1 MLAVASKR
9 FATLSSVL
17 RTCSTFRGFA
27 EAVNSDEFE
36 IVKNM
41 STYPLFSEKVQY
53 QGSKETNLKYFRGS
67 DWIKT
72 SDKLIFN
79 PDAEAL
85 ADKIPGKVDENLC
98 LHVSAPFEE
107 RSLLPSTKGFDAV
120 KANVDSFLASQPNVY
135 VQDGKLGTTPRSCVH
150 VRSVTNDPIVAL
162 ALKALT
168 FPVTDVKSK
177 EGNEYRNN
185 LTIYVARGNNSLEEC
200 VNSHLVSNHTYTLV
214 INGSCSLRQMIDE
227 IADAANKLFYHN
239 NRDLAD
245 LTTGEASAKDTINTV
260 VVPCSCL
267 RAKNN
272 VSTFLFSD
280 CTDFNHIS
288 HKHLDEIHR
297 NAFNTG
303 SLFSL
308 DHTVISNNIVNG
320 LFGGVQLSNRIGS
333 LIPPTESV
341 FINDSILTSTM
352 NDKTCTLPSTLVFIQ
367 NATGM
372 KELNYGDLRKL
383 VKTWTQPDDMSEYL
397 LAWTKLYD
405 YEGCDYRDGIY

>member
-1 MLAVASKR
+1 M
-9 FATLSSVL
+9 
-17 RTCSTFRGFA
+17 
-27 EAVNSDEFE
+27 
-36 IVKNM
+36 
-41 STYPLFSEKVQY
+41 
-53 QGSKETNLKYFRGS
+53 
-67 DWIKT
+67 
-72 SDKLIFN
+72 
-79 PDAEAL
+79 
-85 ADKIPGKVDENLC
+85 
-98 LHVSAPFEE
+98 
-107 RSLLPSTKGFDAV
+107 
-120 KANVDSFLASQPNVY
+120 
-135 VQDGKLGTTPRSCVH
+135 
-150 VRSVTNDPIVAL
+150 
-162 ALKALT
+162 
-168 FPVTDVKSK
+168 
-177 EGNEYRNN
+177 
-185 LTIYVARGNNSLEEC
+185 
-200 VNSHLVSNHTYTLV
+200 
-214 INGSCSLRQMIDE
+214 
-227 IADAANKLFYHN
+227 FYHN

-245 LTTGEASAKDTINTV
+245 LTTGETSAKDTINTV

-372 KELNYGDLRKL
+372 KELSYGDLRKL

-397 LAWTKLYD
+397 LAWTKVCKAECFTISYTIMKD
-405 YEGCDYRDGIY
+405 VITEMESIEYNRKEKYCVCYENILQSTFSSQEYNNDCSIIYNLFYIKPSFPCYCTQSVYSIFRCFTILN